1 MGPTPN
7 GAHVTLL
14 GDFELAVH
22 GERIKLP
29 RGAERLIAF
38 LALHDNVRVP
48 RIRVAEEL
56 WPDNSLRR
64 ALANVRSA
72 LCQGHRCGDTTII
85 ERDGARLGLEP
96 SVSVDLREI
105 LDCSQ
110 RINDEGWC
118 GPNNSER
125 ERLIAMLGS
134 ELLPSWTDDWLALER
149 QRWDQVRLHTLETF
163 ARELLASEHFLGV
176 MHAALSAIAI
186 ASMRETAHRVL
197 IEIYLAEGNPADA
210 VAHYRRYRASLQ
222 RELGLSPSPRITRL
236 VSGLFPSRRP

>member
-38 LALHDNVRVP
+38 LALRNNVRVP

-72 LCQGHRCGDTTII
+72 LFQGHR
-85 ERDGARLGLEP
+85 
-96 SVSVDLREI
+96 V
-105 LDCSQ
+105 
-110 RINDEGWC
+110 
-118 GPNNSER
+118 NSDR

-134 ELLPSWTDDWLALER
+134 ELLPAWTDDWLVLER

-163 ARELLASEHFLGV
+163 ARELLANEHFLGA

-186 ASMRETAHRVL
+186 ASMRETAHRVV

-236 VSGLFPSRRP
+236 VSGLFSSRRP